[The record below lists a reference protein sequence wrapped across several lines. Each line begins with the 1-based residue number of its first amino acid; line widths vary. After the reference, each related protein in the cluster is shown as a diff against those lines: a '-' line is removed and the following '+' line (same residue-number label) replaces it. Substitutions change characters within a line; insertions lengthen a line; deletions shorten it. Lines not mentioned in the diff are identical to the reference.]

1 MRDLG
6 NGAVV
11 SFRSFR
17 VCAFSRGVDYL
28 GAWNRLNSALLKL
41 NRFPF
46 PKLHLKASFRKPSF
60 FIATFP
66 FPLSIA
72 FMWEQN
78 ITHSIASVFRQKGIG
93 GLKGGKKF

>member
-46 PKLHLKASFRKPSF
+46 SKLHLKARFRKPSF